1 MSNGRVYFFAP
12 FCITCPAKAHFI
24 YRFAMRFA
32 HSGNASLSIAALPHL
47 PLSEGQL
54 EFPPEIEA

>member
-1 MSNGRVYFFAP
+1 
-12 FCITCPAKAHFI
+12 
-24 YRFAMRFA
+24 MRFA

-47 PLSEGQL
+47 PLSKGQL